1 MYSFVWKVS
10 AFEQEIHMLVCCSWQ
25 LGEGGGVE
33 NRGVEFKFAV
43 WVNSLRPAFKH
54 QANTLSVRLC
64 SEGSVLRS
72 IGWWV
77 QRAAASANDWQAV
90 DLRDASGRRRDVP
103 LADVWRQSEQSRAEQ
118 RWGEVADVCRF
129 SVGVLSMRLQGV
141 SVISRV
147 YP

>member
-1 MYSFVWKVS
+1 
-10 AFEQEIHMLVCCSWQ
+10 MLVCCSWQ

-72 IGWWV
+72 IG
-77 QRAAASANDWQAV
+77 
-90 DLRDASGRRRDVP
+90 
-103 LADVWRQSEQSRAEQ
+103 
-118 RWGEVADVCRF
+118 
-129 SVGVLSMRLQGV
+129 
-141 SVISRV
+141 
-147 YP
+147 